1 MKLFGDRKHL
11 FLMFF
16 MMIGI
21 SLCLG
26 RAVNAETAPQPV
38 STVAQVQTAVAQV
51 VWVKGVVKAVSP
63 TKETRVLQ
71 RRGVIYEKDTILTD
85 KDSTGQVVFSDNTIL
100 ALRENT
106 EVHVDKYK
114 FSNGKE
120 PSEDEYLVSI
130 AKGGFR
136 TITGAIAKSNPS
148 NYQVNTPVATI
159 GVRGTQWSI
168 YMDED
173 RKIYLKIENGS
184 IRVQTPG
191 GEAVLT
197 QGSQNL
203 YAVIR
208 SGQAPEVSAKTP
220 AGASFASD
228 PPLTPAQ
235 STLPNSSSSSTGTP
249 PPTTGTGTP
258 PSTGSGTT
266 STTTTTTAT
275 EATTTT
281 TTTAPKSSGSGGS
294 GTSRTVT
301 GFCIGG

>member
-1 MKLFGDRKHL
+1 MKLFGDRKRL
-11 FLMFF
+11 FLMLF
-16 MMIGI
+16 MMIAI
-21 SLCLG
+21 AMCLG
-26 RAVNAETAPQPV
+26 RAVNAETPAQPAA
-38 STVAQVQTAVAQV
+38 TAAQVQTAIAQV

-63 TKETRVLQ
+63 SKEIRVLQ

-106 EVHVDKYK
+106 EIHVDKYK
-114 FSNGKE
+114 FTNGRA

-136 TITGAIAKSNPS
+136 TITGAIAKSNPT

-168 YMDED
+168 YMDEN
-173 RKIYLKIENGS
+173 RKIYLKIEIGS

-191 GEAVLT
+191 GEAILT

-208 SGQAPEVSAKTP
+208 AGQAPEVSAKTP

-249 PPTTGTGTP
+249 PPTSGSGTP

-266 STTTTTTAT
+266 STTT
-275 EATTTT
+275 ETTTT
-281 TTTAPKSSGSGGS
+281 TTTPKSSGSGGG

-301 GFCIGG
+301 GFCIGS